1 MSKKS
6 TQTEVNKWVRIFETN
21 ETISIWKYD
30 IKISKINPYEV
41 EIKYKPIRNS
51 KLINHELNRKSTV

>member
-41 EIKYKPIRNS
+41 EIKYKPIRTS
-51 KLINHELNRKSTV
+51 KLK

>member
-51 KLINHELNRKSTV
+51 KLKSFYIKL